1 MINNN
6 FYFKKGMSQ
15 AQLKVQAEKIATL
28 AERDFEFLQTRGISA
43 EMITNLRAKA
53 QVLNGNFSHAYEMAQ
68 LKELTLIRNEKMTL
82 VKDSIKLFRTRM
94 EYMKSD
100 SSSKY
105 YAILNKALGSLSA
118 EDLADLSLETLV
130 VLNETLSQT
139 AIYGITATMVAEFE
153 SLVEELI
160 QANNNQI
167 LVAETIENKTF
178 ERSQIKKELHTLLVL
193 ISKTGQIYW
202 KRINPTY
209 SNNYKIIRSK
219 KASTSS
225 QADADDAF

>member
-1 MINNN
+1 MSNNN
-6 FYFKKGMSQ
+6 FYFQKSLSQ
-15 AQLKVQAEKIATL
+15 AQLKVQSEKIATL
-28 AERDFEFLQTRGISA
+28 AERDYEFLQTRGISA
-43 EMITNLRAKA
+43 QMITNLRAQA

-68 LKELTLIRNEKMTL
+68 LKELTLIRNEKMTE
-82 VKDSIKLFRTRM
+82 VKDSIELFRTRM

-105 YAILNKALGSLSA
+105 YAILNKAFGRLSA

-153 SLVEELI
+153 SLVNELI
-160 QANNNQI
+160 AANNNQI

-178 ERSQIKKELHTLLVL
+178 ERSQIKKDLYNLLVL

-209 SNNYKIIRSK
+209 SNNYKIIRTK
-219 KASTSS
+219 KASASTT
-225 QADADDAF
+225 ADADDAF

>member
-1 MINNN
+1 MSNNN
-6 FYFKKGMSQ
+6 FYFQKSLSQ
-15 AQLKVQAEKIATL
+15 AQLKVQSEKIATL
-28 AERDFEFLQTRGISA
+28 AERDYEFLQTRGISA
-43 EMITNLRAKA
+43 QMITNLRAQA

-68 LKELTLIRNEKMTL
+68 LKELTLIRNKKMTQ

-105 YAILNKALGSLSA
+105 YAILNKASGSLSA

-130 VLNETLSQT
+130 VLNETLSET
-139 AIYGITATMVAEFE
+139 AIYGITTQMVAEFE
-153 SLVEELI
+153 GLVNELI
-160 QANNNQI
+160 AANNKQI

-178 ERSQIKKELHTLLVL
+178 ERSQIKKDLYNLLVL

-209 SNNYKIIRSK
+209 SNNYKIIRTK
-219 KASTSS
+219 KASASTTD
-225 QADADDAF
+225 DADDAF

>member
-1 MINNN
+1 MSNNN
-6 FYFKKGMSQ
+6 FYFQKSLSQ
-15 AQLKVQAEKIATL
+15 AQLKVQSEKIATL
-28 AERDFEFLQTRGISA
+28 AERDIEFLQTRGISA
-43 EMITNLRAKA
+43 QMITNLRAQA

-68 LKELTLIRNEKMTL
+68 LKELTLIRNKKMTQ

-105 YAILNKALGSLSA
+105 YAILNKASGSLSA

-130 VLNETLSQT
+130 VLNETLSET
-139 AIYGITATMVAEFE
+139 AIYGITTQMVAEFE
-153 SLVEELI
+153 GLVNELI
-160 QANNNQI
+160 AANNKQI

-178 ERSQIKKELHTLLVL
+178 ERSQIKKDLYNLLVL

-209 SNNYKIIRSK
+209 SNNYKIIRTK
-219 KASTSS
+219 KASASTTD
-225 QADADDAF
+225 DADDAF